1 MEIEIIGKMDHTID
15 HTFESA
21 NRVYGKNGICPT
33 VPTNAGGDHVPKII
47 DCVAIRGRGAENEQ
61 QLEIRVDE
69 CTNSITTVQKDNM
82 VLEKTKVVAL
92 DEQNQ
97 NIRHETFGTLTTDGS
112 SPKHNNRVV
121 LIQQAT
127 KEGAIPC
134 EVGGVAD
141 LSYPDSKTRRGRVQG
156 NGQIC
161 PTLTTENIPNRIE
174 PWTWEIEGETYLIR
188 IRKLTPRECWRLM
201 GFNDDDFDKAREVN
215 SDTQLYKQAGNSIVV
230 PVLEQIFKQLLENNG
245 DTCD

>member
-33 VPTNAGGDHVPKII
+33 VPTNAGGDPIPKII
-47 DCVAIRGRGAENEQ
+47 DCVAVRGRN
-61 QLEIRVDE
+61 
-69 CTNSITTVQKDNM
+69 TTAQKDNM

-230 PVLEQIFKQLLENNG
+230 PVLEQIFKQLLENEG
-245 DTCD
+245 ETCN

>member
-33 VPTNAGGDHVPKII
+33 VPTNAGGDHIPKII
-47 DCVAIRGRGAENEQ
+47 DCVAVRGRN
-61 QLEIRVDE
+61 
-69 CTNSITTVQKDNM
+69 TTAQKDNM

-230 PVLEQIFKQLLENNG
+230 PVLEQIFKQLLENEG
-245 DTCD
+245 ETCN